1 MLISQ
6 ANAIVIASVNAFASE
21 RVILTRDKAK
31 GLYRT
36 STYFIAKTL
45 SDGMN
50 ILIMPLFYAVIV
62 YFACNL
68 RRDGDGY
75 YFFSFIATFV

>member
-1 MLISQ
+1 
-6 ANAIVIASVNAFASE
+6 
-21 RVILTRDKAK
+21 
-31 GLYRT
+31 
-36 STYFIAKTL
+36 
-45 SDGMN
+45 MN